1 MNDNIKIW
9 AVDKASKAVKP
20 VQSIKGMETEDLLEK
35 LLAENP
41 SMLMPCLTLV
51 GRQTPT
57 DSGPLDLLGVN
68 EDGRL
73 VVFELKREK
82 LTRDALA
89 QVIDYGSYLE
99 SLADPELA
107 KLISDHSGQHGIGK
121 IDDFESWYRDQHGR
135 QLTSLRPVKMV
146 LIAFDISAAA
156 HRMVEFLAERGV
168 DISLITFHGYQDDET
183 RMLLARQTDR
193 GIEARGA
200 SSKLSQRDARSRLE
214 EHVKEIGLEDFW
226 KDAVDTLGEFSN
238 YQHVTKNGITFYTKR
253 DDDVQHDADV
263 NLPGSH
269 SVVIDPSGK
278 IRIKFF
284 PRAVDTSPEEF
295 QKYKKDIGFE
305 CESPPNAA
313 KTEQSS
319 KQWFCELDEK
329 EWNMH
334 KNILTKLAKN
344 VHEKLKRG

>member
-1 MNDNIKIW
+1 MNDNIEIW
-9 AVDKASKAVKP
+9 AIDKASKAVKP
-20 VQSIKGMETEDLLEK
+20 VQSIKGMETEDSLEK

-41 SMLMPCLTLV
+41 CMLMPLTLV

-57 DSGPLDLLGVN
+57 DSGYLDLLGVN

-146 LIAFDISAAA
+146 LIAFDISAVA
-156 HRMVEFLAERGV
+156 HRMIEFLAERGV

-183 RMLLARQTDR
+183 GMLLVRQTDR
-193 GIEARGA
+193 STEARGA
-200 SSKLSQRDARSRLE
+200 SSRLSQRDARSRLE
-214 EHVKEIGLEDFW
+214 EHVKERGIESFW
-226 KDAVDTLGEFSN
+226 KDVVDTLGKFSN

-253 DDDVQHDADV
+253 DADV
-263 NLPGSH
+263 GLPSSH
-269 SVVIDPSGK
+269 SIVTDPSGK
-278 IRIKFF
+278 LRITFF
-284 PRAVDTSPEEF
+284 PRAIDTSPEEF
-295 QKYKKDIGFE
+295 QKHKKDIGFE
-305 CESPPNAA
+305 CQRPPNAA
-313 KTEQSS
+313 TT
-319 KQWFCELDEK
+319 KQCSEEWFCSLNEE
-329 EWNMH
+329 EWKRH
-334 KNILTKLAKN
+334 KKILTKLAEN
-344 VHEKLKRG
+344 MHEKLKRG